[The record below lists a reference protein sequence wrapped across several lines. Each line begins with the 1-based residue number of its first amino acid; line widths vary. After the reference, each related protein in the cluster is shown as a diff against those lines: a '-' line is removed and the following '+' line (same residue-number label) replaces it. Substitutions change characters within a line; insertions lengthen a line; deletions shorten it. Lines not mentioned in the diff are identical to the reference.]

1 MQTPY
6 LIDQDMI
13 SGKCPE
19 RPESGHKGTFG
30 RVLICAGTPGMGG
43 ACCMAAS
50 SALRSGAGLVY
61 VHTAEEILTPLL
73 IHCPE
78 ALGLVYKELVNK
90 AVPAAAAPAVA
101 TTAVMRLPVMPA
113 ANSYEKYFSEQIQG
127 KDAVLIGPGIPPE
140 SEKLGI
146 MIRIAAQ
153 LAPHLVLD
161 AGALSYLALHED
173 VMQEVSARVSG
184 GLAPAVLTPH
194 AGEFARLAPG
204 IPGGDLE
211 KASAFAVEKGITL
224 VLKSNETHIF
234 TSDGKWYSNPVS
246 NSGLAKGGSGDV
258 LAGLLTGL
266 LAQGMTEEDASI
278 CAVGIHS
285 LAGKLCAAE
294 HGTRAMLP
302 TMLPGYYGKVFKTLG
317 WEEGMQK

>member
-6 LIDQDMI
+6 LIDQDLI
-13 SGKCPE
+13 SGKRPA
-19 RPESGHKGTFG
+19 RPENGHKGTFG

-43 ACCMAAS
+43 AACMATS

-61 VHTAEEILTPLL
+61 VHTEEELLTPLL

-78 ALGLVYKELVNK
+78 ALGLVYKESQAK
-90 AVPAAAAPAVA
+90 AVPAAAVAAPAV
-101 TTAVMRLPVMPA
+101 MRIPVVPA
-113 ANSYEKYFSEQIQG
+113 ASYEKYFADQIRG
-127 KDAVLIGPGIPPE
+127 KDAVLVGPGIPTD
-140 SEKLGI
+140 SEKLGY

-161 AGALSYLALHED
+161 AGALSYMALHNE
-173 VMQEVSARVSG
+173 VMQEVSARISR

-194 AGEFARLAPG
+194 IGEFSRLAPE
-204 IPGGDLE
+204 ISEGDFE

-285 LAGKLCAAE
+285 LAGKLCASE

-302 TMLPGYYGKVFKTLG
+302 TMLPGYYGKAFKMLG
-317 WEEGMQK
+317 WEEGMER